1 VKRFS
6 MFMVLSTLVMVLLA
20 CNASGTAGSTPTPSP
35 TMTVTGI
42 PTTLPA
48 TATTSGGA
56 TAVPSSTPTTSQG
69 SAPTATRP
77 AATSAPT
84 RPANTAA
91 PSATWAG
98 AKEVFIYLI
107 AMEDNGA
114 SGPKIGCN
122 DSIIEVKRVLSQP
135 TQSPLRAAYEE
146 LLSIKDDFYG
156 ESGLFNSLWE
166 MDLTVDSVN
175 ITNGKAIVQ
184 LSGDFHGVGTC
195 ADPRMIAQLEY
206 TALQFSTVTSVE
218 ITINGVELHE
228 FLSVK

>member
-1 VKRFS
+1 
-6 MFMVLSTLVMVLLA
+6 MFTVLSTLMLALLA
-20 CNASGTAGSTPTPSP
+20 CNAANTAGPTATPSR

-69 SAPTATRP
+69 SAPTATGP
-77 AATSAPT
+77 AATAAPT
-84 RPANTAA
+84 RPASTTA
-91 PSATWAG
+91 PSATWEG
-98 AKEVFIYLI
+98 TKEVFIYLI

-122 DSIIEVKRVLSQP
+122 DSIIEVKRVLAQP
-135 TQSPLRAAYEE
+135 TQSPLRAAFEE

-166 MDLTVDSVN
+166 QDLTVDSVN
-175 ITNGKAIVQ
+175 ITNGKAIVH
-184 LSGDFHGVGTC
+184 LSGDFHGLGTC

-206 TALQFSTVTSVE
+206 TALQFPTVDEV
-218 ITINGVELHE
+218 
-228 FLSVK
+228 

>member
-6 MFMVLSTLVMVLLA
+6 MFMVLSTLVMALLA
-20 CNASGTAGSTPTPSP
+20 CNAGGAAGPTSTPSP
-35 TMTVTGI
+35 TMTVTTIG
-42 PTTLPA
+42 TTLPA
-48 TATTSGGA
+48 TATTGGA

-84 RPANTAA
+84 RPASTAA
-91 PSATWAG
+91 PSATWEG

-122 DSIIEVKRVLSQP
+122 DSIIEVKRVLAQP

-218 ITINGVELHE
+218 ITINGEEIHEL
-228 FLSVK
+228 LSTK